1 MSKEKLKG
9 VVVSTEPK
17 IDESSFIEEVSVEEL
32 NTIIAQSE
40 ESQPVKKP
48 IKPKAKKVE
57 EVEVEEVEDY
67 EEDDEE
73 DYEEEDDEEDDEDE
87 EPVKNTKVQEGE
99 VELMKSKQE
108 FLDEA
113 KAYLGNVV
121 SFLSSFQ
128 YEQNLNRL
136 SAQYNVPKQ
145 QIAQGFL
152 SRIFAVISDVFG
164 IVIETVR
171 YSVKT
176 VVNFI
181 SQALQAGTDLI
192 CNLALSLSRI
202 LTFNQGR

>member
-1 MSKEKLKG
+1 MAKEKLKG

-40 ESQPVKKP
+40 EPQPVKKP

-57 EVEVEEVEDY
+57 EVEVEEVE
-67 EEDDEE
+67 EVE
-73 DYEEEDDEEDDEDE
+73 DYEEEDDE

>member
-40 ESQPVKKP
+40 EPQPVKKP

-57 EVEVEEVEDY
+57 EVEVEEVE
-67 EEDDEE
+67 EVE
-73 DYEEEDDEEDDEDE
+73 DYEEEDDE

-99 VELMKSKQE
+99 VELVKSKQE

>member
-1 MSKEKLKG
+1 MAKEKLKG
-9 VVVSTEPK
+9 VVVSSEPNF
-17 IDESSFIEEVSVEEL
+17 DESSFIEEVSVEEL
-32 NTIIAQSE
+32 NTLIAQSE
-40 ESQPVKKP
+40 EPQPVKKP

-57 EVEVEEVEDY
+57 EVEVEEVEEVEV
-67 EEDDEE
+67 EEV
-73 DYEEEDDEEDDEDE
+73 EEEDDEDDE

>member
-32 NTIIAQSE
+32 NTLIAQSE
-40 ESQPVKKP
+40 EPQPVKKP

-57 EVEVEEVEDY
+57 EVEVEEVEEV
-67 EEDDEE
+67 EEDEV
-73 DYEEEDDEEDDEDE
+73 E

>member
-67 EEDDEE
+67 
-73 DYEEEDDEEDDEDE
+73 EEDDEEDDEDE

>member
-1 MSKEKLKG
+1 MAKEKLKG
-9 VVVSTEPK
+9 VVVSSEPNF
-17 IDESSFIEEVSVEEL
+17 DESSFIEEVSVEEL

-40 ESQPVKKP
+40 EPQPVKKP

-57 EVEVEEVEDY
+57 EVEVEEVE
-67 EEDDEE
+67 EVE
-73 DYEEEDDEEDDEDE
+73 DYEEEDDE

-99 VELMKSKQE
+99 VELVKSKQE

>member
-67 EEDDEE
+67 
-73 DYEEEDDEEDDEDE
+73 EEDDEEDDEDE

-202 LTFNQGR
+202 LTFNQGC

>member
-1 MSKEKLKG
+1 
-9 VVVSTEPK
+9 
-17 IDESSFIEEVSVEEL
+17 
-32 NTIIAQSE
+32 
-40 ESQPVKKP
+40 
-48 IKPKAKKVE
+48 
-57 EVEVEEVEDY
+57 
-67 EEDDEE
+67 
-73 DYEEEDDEEDDEDE
+73 
-87 EPVKNTKVQEGE
+87 
-99 VELMKSKQE
+99 MKSKQE

-202 LTFNQGR
+202 LTFNQGRYVRLFIVTSSCF